1 MLNNDKLGECGCPF
15 RLLSSPDGLRWT
27 LRKTTGCSED
37 RASAFYN
44 PFRKRWVFSSK
55 YTSNPQLDFGDVFD
69 RLLVQML
76 QLRRAVRIFLLRRT
90 LPNHLIGIATTTRH
104 LVRIFSQT
112 PLSLQ
117 AIQAGQPVAMS
128 MHGPMRTGS
137 TVAGS
142 ASSKAGNI
150 SGLMARSTRSMAL
163 HTRA

>member
-1 MLNNDKLGECGCPF
+1 MVCVGRYERPLAAVRTAR
-15 RLLSSPDGLRWT
+15 RLFTTLSGSD
-27 LRKTTGCSED
+27 GCSP
-37 RASAFYN
+37 ASTQAIPSLISGMF
-44 PFRKRWVFSSK
+44 
-55 YTSNPQLDFGDVFD
+55 FD